1 MNPKRWFTWGCL
13 ALALVTEIF
22 LFRANHER
30 DALSAD
36 LQAARHQLQQAGAE
50 VDRLKNSNAGL
61 QAAENARLRKQN
73 EILSDKLAEAQAG
86 LAGAQSASQTLARQ
100 LETARTALGLQ
111 QEHLRQLQ
119 GEKQQ
124 LASAGVSVLHQN
136 TCLNQL
142 RQIDAAKQQWAADK
156 GKTDADVPTAQEL
169 QPYLKDGLFP
179 SCPDGGTYSINAL
192 SQPPACSTPGH
203 TLPQ

>member
-36 LQAARHQLQQAGAE
+36 LREAQHQFAQASAE

-73 EILSDKLAEAQAG
+73 EILSTKLSEAQSG
-86 LAGAQSASQTLARQ
+86 LARAQAANQALTRQ

-111 QEHLRQLQ
+111 QEHLQQLQ

-124 LASAGVSVLHQN
+124 LASAGVSVLRQN
-136 TCLNQL
+136 TCLNNL
-142 RQIDAAKQQWAADK
+142 RQIDAAKQQWATDK
-156 GKTDADVPTAQEL
+156 GKTDADVPTAQDL

-179 SCPDGGTYSINAL
+179 ACPDGGAYSINAVNQL
-192 SQPPACSTPGH
+192 PGCSTPGH
-203 TLPQ
+203 ALPQ